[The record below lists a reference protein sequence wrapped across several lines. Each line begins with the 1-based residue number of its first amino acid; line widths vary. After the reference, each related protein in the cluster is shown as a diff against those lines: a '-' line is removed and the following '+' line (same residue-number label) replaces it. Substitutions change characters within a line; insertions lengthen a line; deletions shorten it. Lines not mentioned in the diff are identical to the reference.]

1 MSIFNMDGPVF
12 RFLNKMADLCILNLI
27 FLLCCLPIITIGASV
42 TALYSVTLKMSRD
55 QDGYIA
61 RSFFKAFKANFK
73 QATSIWIPSL
83 LLLFIMLA
91 DIRIYSSS
99 NAGKYQPLLIGAY
112 LIFILITF
120 MLIFAFPVLAKFKNT
135 TGNIIKNAFLMGIG
149 SFQWTLCILV
159 ILIVPAV
166 LTLMIPANLSFIYM
180 LWLLFGFAL
189 IALCTSYIF
198 DYKIFPKYI
207 KVEPSES
214 SEEDPDSPD
223 ITEN

>member
-1 MSIFNMDGPVF
+1 
-12 RFLNKMADLCILNLI
+12 
-27 FLLCCLPIITIGASV
+27 
-42 TALYSVTLKMSRD
+42 
-55 QDGYIA
+55 
-61 RSFFKAFKANFK
+61 
-73 QATSIWIPSL
+73 
-83 LLLFIMLA
+83 
-91 DIRIYSSS
+91 
-99 NAGKYQPLLIGAY
+99 
-112 LIFILITF
+112 